1 MSLTVTIIAEEDDL
15 PEVLKAMLPASSKWS
30 IVCCCLGLGPS
41 LLDAI
46 EKNHHGDVE
55 GCLYDSLKCWIQRKY
70 NTKKH
75 GLPTWRQL
83 VEAVDSGG
91 NPALALKIA
100 TKHES
105 E

>member
-1 MSLTVTIIAEEDDL
+1 
-15 PEVLKAMLPASSKWS
+15 MLPASSKWS

-41 LLDAI
+41 QLDTI
-46 EKNHHGDVE
+46 KKNHPEDAE
-55 GCLYDSLKCWIQRKY
+55 ECLYDGLKCWIQRKH
-70 NTKKH
+70 NTNKH
-75 GLPTWRQL
+75 GLPTWRQI

-91 NPALALKIA
+91 NPALALDIA